1 MITGTEP
8 TLRPTAPDSGEP
20 SARGGWPVVLISNP
34 NSGRNRKHLRAI
46 ERIVAN
52 HPRVHHCPTSGPADV
67 PAALSTLAER
77 SEAVLAING
86 GDGTVA
92 RVLTH
97 LLEYAPFER
106 LPLIALLPGGT
117 TNMNAGDVGL
127 RGGLVSAVQRL
138 CRWADDDRIEGR
150 LLRRAILRVD
160 PGAGLPVTYGMF
172 FGTGAI
178 IHGIEYCRAR
188 IHTKGLASEIG
199 PGLAMVRTMWGI
211 AWGDRRFARPV
222 AVSVT
227 FDNAPPAPAEDIL
240 ILLVSSLERLFLGMR
255 PYWGNEAG
263 PLHVSMIRAG
273 ADRLLR
279 NLPALL
285 RGKPGRH
292 AGVAAGYQSRN
303 VGRISLTLDGPYT
316 LDGELYQASRT
327 AGPVSISV
335 GGPVTFIRL

>member
-1 MITGTEP
+1 MNRTDHTTP
-8 TLRPTAPDSGEP
+8 STTPDSGEP
-20 SARGGWPVVLISNP
+20 SGKGGRPVGLISNP

-52 HPRVHHCPTSGPADV
+52 HPRVHHCPTTGPADV
-67 PAALSTLAER
+67 PAALSLLADR
-77 SEAVLAING
+77 GVAVIAING

-97 LLEYAPFER
+97 LLEDAPFQR

-127 RGGLVSAVQRL
+127 RGGLVKAVQRL

-160 PGAGLPVTYGMF
+160 PGAGQSAAYGMF

-178 IHGIEYCRAR
+178 IHGIEYCRAS
-188 IHTKGLASEIG
+188 IHTKGVASEIG
-199 PGLAMVRTMWGI
+199 PGLAMARTLWGI
-211 AWGDRRFARPV
+211 ARRDRRFARPV
-222 AVSVT
+222 AVSVAL
-227 FDNAPPAPAEDIL
+227 DDAPPAPAEDIL
-240 ILLVSSLERLFLGMR
+240 ILLVTSLERLFLGMR
-255 PYWGNEAG
+255 PYWGKEDA
-263 PLHVSMIRAG
+263 PLHVSVIRAG

-279 NLPALL
+279 NLPSLL
-285 RGKPGRH
+285 RGQPGRH
-292 AGVAAGYQSRN
+292 VGAEGYQSRN
-303 VGRISLTLDGPYT
+303 VARIGLTLDGPWT
-316 LDGELYQASRT
+316 LDGEMYQASRA
-327 AGPVSISV
+327 AGPVTITD

>member
-1 MITGTEP
+1 MNSTDHTF
-8 TLRPTAPDSGEP
+8 RPPAPDSGEP
-20 SARGGWPVVLISNP
+20 SGKGGRPVGLISNP

-52 HPRVHHCPTSGPADV
+52 HPRVHHYPTPGPADI
-67 PAALSTLAER
+67 PAALSMLAER
-77 SEAVLAING
+77 SVAVLAING

-97 LLEYAPFER
+97 LLEDAPFER

-127 RGGLVSAVQRL
+127 RGGLTSAVRRL
-138 CRWADDDRIEGR
+138 CRWADNDRCEGR

-160 PGAGLPVTYGMF
+160 PGAGQPVAYGMF

-188 IHTKGLASEIG
+188 IHTKGVANEIG

-211 AWGDRRFARPV
+211 ARADRRFARPV
-222 AVSVT
+222 SVSVA
-227 FDNAPPAPAEDIL
+227 FGNAPPEPAEDIL

-255 PYWGNEAG
+255 PYWGKEDE

-273 ADRLLR
+273 AKHLLR
-279 NLPALL
+279 NLPAVL
-285 RGKPGRH
+285 RGKPGHH
-292 AGVAAGYQSRN
+292 ASVAAGYGSRN
-303 VGRISLTLDGPYT
+303 VRRISLTLDGPWT
-316 LDGELYQASRT
+316 LDGEMYQASRN
-327 AGPVSISV
+327 AGSIIITD

>member
-1 MITGTEP
+1 MNGTDHTTRVP
-8 TLRPTAPDSGEP
+8 APDTGEP
-20 SARGGWPVVLISNP
+20 SGKGGWPVGLISNP
-34 NSGRNRKHLRAI
+34 NSGRNRKHLRTI

-52 HPRVHHCPTSGPADV
+52 HPRVHHCATSGPADV
-67 PAALSTLAER
+67 PAALSTLADR
-77 SEAVLAING
+77 SVAVIAING

-97 LLEYAPFER
+97 LLEDAPFER

-127 RGGLVSAVQRL
+127 RGSLVNAVQRL

-160 PGAGLPVTYGMF
+160 PGAGQPVAFGMF

-178 IHGIEYCRAR
+178 IHGITYCRAS
-188 IHTKGLASEIG
+188 IHTKGVANEIG
-199 PGLAMVRTMWGI
+199 PGLAMARTLWGI
-211 AWGDRRFARPV
+211 ARGDRRFARSV
-222 AVSVT
+222 AVSVA
-227 FDNAPPAPAEDIL
+227 FDDAPPAPAEDIL
-240 ILLVSSLERLFLGMR
+240 ILLVSSLERLLLGMR
-255 PYWGNEAG
+255 PYWGKDDG
-263 PLHVSMIRAG
+263 PLHVSVIRAG
-273 ADRLLR
+273 AHRLLR

-292 AGVAAGYQSRN
+292 AGIAAGYQSRN
-303 VGRISLTLDGPYT
+303 VGRVSLSLDGPYT
-316 LDGELYQASRT
+316 LDGEMYQASRA
-327 AGPVSISV
+327 AGPVTITD

>member
-1 MITGTEP
+1 MNGTDHTSP
-8 TLRPTAPDSGEP
+8 STAPGPGER
-20 SARGGWPVVLISNP
+20 SATGGRPVGLISNP
-34 NSGRNRKHLRAI
+34 HSGRNRKQLRAI

-52 HPRVHHCPTSGPADV
+52 HPRVHHCPTPGPADI
-67 PAALSTLAER
+67 PAALATLAER
-77 SEAVLAING
+77 SVAVLAING

-97 LLEYAPFER
+97 LLEDAPFER
-106 LPLIALLPGGT
+106 PPLIALLPGGT

-127 RGGLVSAVQRL
+127 RGNLAGAVQRL

-160 PGAGLPVTYGMF
+160 PGAGQPAAYGMF

-178 IHGIEYCRAR
+178 IDGIEYCRAR
-188 IHTKGLASEIG
+188 LHTRGVANEIG
-199 PGLAMVRTMWGI
+199 PGLAMARTLWGI
-211 AWGDRRFARPV
+211 ARGDRRFARPV
-222 AVSVT
+222 AVSVA
-227 FDNAPPAPAEDIL
+227 FDSAPPAPAEDVL

-255 PYWGNEAG
+255 PYWGNEAA

-273 ADRLLR
+273 AHRLLR

-303 VGRISLTLDGPYT
+303 VTRISLSLDGPYT
-316 LDGELYQASRT
+316 LDGEMYQASRA
-327 AGPVSISV
+327 AGPVVISA

>member
-1 MITGTEP
+1 MNSTDHTSLP
-8 TLRPTAPDSGEP
+8 PAPAPVEP
-20 SARGGWPVVLISNP
+20 SGKGGRLVGLISNP

-52 HPRVHHCPTSGPADV
+52 HPRVHHCPTLCAADI
-67 PAALSTLAER
+67 PTALTMLADR
-77 SEAVLAING
+77 SVEVLAING

-97 LLEYAPFER
+97 LLEDAPFEH

-127 RGGLVSAVQRL
+127 RGSLAGAVQRL
-138 CRWADDDRIEGR
+138 CRWADDDRCEGR

-160 PGAGLPVTYGMF
+160 PGAGQPVGYGMF

-188 IHTKGLASEIG
+188 IHTKGVANEIG
-199 PGLAMVRTMWGI
+199 PGLAMARTMWGI
-211 AWGDRRFARPV
+211 ARGDRRFARPV
-222 AVSVT
+222 SVSVA
-227 FDNAPPAPAEDIL
+227 FGHAPPEPAEDIL

-255 PYWGNEAG
+255 PYWGNEDE

-273 ADRLLR
+273 AKHLLR

-292 AGVAAGYQSRN
+292 AGVAAGYRSRN

-316 LDGELYQASRT
+316 LDGEMHQASRK
-327 AGPVSISV
+327 AGPVIITDS
-335 GGPVTFIRL
+335 GPVTFIRL

>member
-1 MITGTEP
+1 MNSTDHTS
-8 TLRPTAPDSGEP
+8 RPPAPDSGEP
-20 SARGGWPVVLISNP
+20 SSRGGRPVGLISNP

-52 HPRVHHCPTSGPADV
+52 HPRVHHCPTPGAADI
-67 PAALSTLAER
+67 PAALSMLAEH
-77 SEAVLAING
+77 SVAVLAING

-97 LLEYAPFER
+97 LLEDAPFER

-127 RGGLVSAVQRL
+127 RGGLASAVQRL
-138 CRWADDDRIEGR
+138 CRWADDDRCKGS
-150 LLRRAILRVD
+150 LLRRAILRVN
-160 PGAGLPVTYGMF
+160 PGAGQPVAYGMF
-172 FGTGAI
+172 FGAGAI

-188 IHTKGLASEIG
+188 IHTKGVANEIG
-199 PGLAMVRTMWGI
+199 PGLAMARTMWGI
-211 AWGDRRFARPV
+211 AMADRRFARPV
-222 AVSVT
+222 SISVA
-227 FDNAPPAPAEDIL
+227 FGNAPPEPAEDIL

-255 PYWGNEAG
+255 PYWGKENE

-273 ADRLLR
+273 AEHLLR

-292 AGVAAGYQSRN
+292 TGVAAGYRSRN

-316 LDGELYQASRT
+316 LDGEMYQASRK
-327 AGPVSISV
+327 AGPVIITD

>member
-1 MITGTEP
+1 MNSTDHTSRLP
-8 TLRPTAPDSGEP
+8 APDSGEP
-20 SARGGWPVVLISNP
+20 SSMGGRPVGLISNP

-52 HPRVHHCPTSGPADV
+52 HPRVHHCPTPGAADI
-67 PAALSTLAER
+67 PAALSMLAER
-77 SEAVLAING
+77 SVAVLAING

-92 RVLTH
+92 RILTH
-97 LLEYAPFER
+97 LLKDAPFEH

-127 RGGLVSAVQRL
+127 RGGLASAVQRL
-138 CRWADDDRIEGR
+138 CRWADDDRCKGR

-160 PGAGLPVTYGMF
+160 PGAGQPVVYGMF

-188 IHTKGLASEIG
+188 IHTKGVANEIG
-199 PGLAMVRTMWGI
+199 PGLAMARTMWGI
-211 AWGDRRFARPV
+211 ARADRRFARPV
-222 AVSVT
+222 SVSVA
-227 FDNAPPAPAEDIL
+227 FGNAPPEPAEDIL

-255 PYWGNEAG
+255 PYWGNEDE

-273 ADRLLR
+273 AEHLLR

-292 AGVAAGYQSRN
+292 ASVAAGYRSRN

-316 LDGELYQASRT
+316 LDGEMYQASRK
-327 AGPVSISV
+327 AGPVIITDD
-335 GGPVTFIRL
+335 GPVTFIRL